1 MATNTLHIRVRSD
14 GTRVVGREFNALGG
28 AAGKLG
34 EKANLAS
41 RQIFLLRRAVQT
53 LFAAAG
59 LRAAFRMAESF
70 TVMNNKIRTVINSE
84 KELTVVRKKLLA
96 VSKDSLTSMESIVQL
111 YTRTTRNA
119 KGLGKTENDLLRFT
133 KALAQETVLS
143 GATTIEADNA
153 IRQLTQGMGAA
164 GLKGEELRSVLEQ
177 LPTVAEIIADSL
189 GVSIGELRKLG
200 EEGELTGEV
209 IIDAF
214 LKAEDAIANRFAGV
228 VPTVTKSFG
237 RLKDELTEVIGEF
250 DQANGITQ
258 ALSRTMLNVADNI
271 GSVLHDALRLAG
283 GAALFFAASFA
294 KTVIKAGPLGA
305 LLLTLA
311 GIDAVLRRMTGGS
324 FNLGSAFH
332 LLAKGL
338 GQIADFMMKIA
349 NALADIIS
357 HFMHFQGAG
366 GLGGLFDDYL
376 AGLAIKEPG
385 IQRQLQEKAR
395 IQGLD
400 AMMNA
405 PGTAEALN
413 KAGLK
418 MPEDREG
425 MSKLFE
431 SGQLPFFKKG
441 EGLFSEMEATKLY
454 TLYSDAY
461 NKVFDDAKRGAREVN
476 REMTGQDTFV
486 GGGLEMDRREEDALN
501 RKLALQNEVKGVLTQ
516 IDAISQRSGTKN
528 LEVQAQIAEKVGII
542 TQALESIKPGEGL
555 KNYKLILEELQP
567 LLEKLQNDKALS
579 EQSVALQGAVTSSI
593 SKLDEIKEKA
603 EKLRADEKTA
613 ALSKVDEVA
622 TEADAILLA
631 ASQKTAEAIT
641 NAYAG
646 VLQRLSAIAAGAG
659 AAASTESE
667 TVTIGAGGGDIGPGG
682 SSGSTEQLRETV
694 NILEESKAKVD
705 AFGNAGVAQFKR
717 VGDAARSFGQ
727 TAQAAG
733 NEMGQAFNSIFGS
746 LEDALVGFVTTGKLD
761 FKSLINSIIADL
773 ARMLIQMLIIKP
785 LMGFFGG
792 FFGGIFGFSGG
803 GSVGGAFGLPSFA
816 GGGLISDNPAIPARF
831 ATGGRVH
838 GPGTGVS
845 DSVNA
850 LLSRDEFVVNAAAS
864 RPNMA
869 GLEYLNSTGRMP
881 GGGNVT
887 SVAYAPNVSI
897 TVEGNSDNA
906 AGNGAQIAKDFE
918 QQMRAQFNEFV
929 AQEQRPGG
937 AFSKTN
943 EDVI

>member
-214 LKAEDAIANRFAGV
+214 LKAEDAIANRFGAV

-376 AGLAIKEPG
+376 AGFALKDPM
-385 IQRQLQEKAR
+385 IQKQLQERGR
-395 IQGLD
+395 IKGLE
-400 AMMNA
+400 AIMND
-405 PGTAEALN
+405 PETPETLR
-413 KAGLK
+413 KAGLE

-425 MSKLFE
+425 MQKLM
-431 SGQLPFFKKG
+431 SNGQLPMWKPGVGAFAADV
-441 EGLFSEMEATKLY
+441 STKIGQLY
-454 TLYSDAY
+454 LDAY
-461 NKVFDDAKRGAREVN
+461 NQVEKDARRGVLEMSK
-476 REMTGQDTFV
+476 EMTGQDTLV

-501 RKLALQNEVKGVLTQ
+501 RKLALQTEVKNVLTQ
-516 IDAISQRSGTKN
+516 IESLSETSGTKN
-528 LEVQAQIAEKVGII
+528 LEVQAQIAEKVGQIKEY
-542 TQALESIKPGEGL
+542 LESINPGEGL

-567 LLEKLQNDKALS
+567 LLDKLQNDKALS
-579 EQSVALQGAVTSSI
+579 EQAVALQAGLTSSI

-603 EKLRADEKTA
+603 EKLRETEKAA

-622 TEADAILLA
+622 TEADAILVA
-631 ASQKTAEAIT
+631 AAQKTAEALV
-641 NAYAG
+641 NAYTG

-659 AAASTESE
+659 NAARTESD
-667 TVTIGAGGGDIGPGG
+667 TVTIGAGGGDIGAGG
-682 SSGSTEQLRETV
+682 VSSSSAELQGTV
-694 NILEESKAKVD
+694 DKLVEAKDKVD

-733 NEMGQAFNSIFGS
+733 NEMGQAFNSIFSS

-773 ARMLIQMLIIKP
+773 ARMVIQMLIIRP

-816 GGGLISDNPAIPARF
+816 GGGLVSDDPLAPARF

-897 TVEGNSDNA
+897 TVEGNSDRA

-943 EDVI
+943 DDVL